1 VNSLHENVLAFH
13 RKFGA
18 VVGTTPAAPSDAVLG
33 LRLRLISEEYGELM
47 SALYAGDLAQIAKE
61 AADLKYVIEGTL
73 ISYGIDSRPID
84 AAVHASNMAK
94 DGRVRGDLKVMKG
107 DGYRPPDVA
116 GLLERQPPLGSDARG
131 PMTDG
136 ERSALEY
143 LEHEIVRSN
152 RREVRAV
159 AFRSIRDRDLYRGTH
174 PTFDEYLMDWITPI
188 AIPAEVGS

>member
-1 VNSLHENVLAFH
+1 
-13 RKFGA
+13 
-18 VVGTTPAAPSDAVLG
+18 
-33 LRLRLISEEYGELM
+33 
-47 SALYAGDLAQIAKE
+47 
-61 AADLKYVIEGTL
+61 
-73 ISYGIDSRPID
+73 
-84 AAVHASNMAK
+84 MAK
-94 DGRVRGDLKVMKG
+94 DGRLRGDLKVMKG

-116 GLLERQPPLGSDARG
+116 GLLERQPPLGSDDRG

-188 AIPAEVGS
+188 AIPAEIGS